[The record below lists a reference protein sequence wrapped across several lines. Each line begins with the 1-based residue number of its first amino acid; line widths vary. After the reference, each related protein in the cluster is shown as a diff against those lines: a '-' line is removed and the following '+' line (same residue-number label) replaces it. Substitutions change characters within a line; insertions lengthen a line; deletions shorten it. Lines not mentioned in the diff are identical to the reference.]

1 MRKLLLLFKAVPD
14 DLTLQRRW
22 SQEFVPLAEAMPGV
36 RRMVVNQNLSGP
48 TGSPD
53 YMLIHELYFD
63 SQAAL
68 TAAMQ
73 SEAGVRAGQK
83 LIEIARDSVIILF
96 ADHQED
102 EHRAWFG

>member
-1 MRKLLLLFKAVPD
+1 MRKLLLLFKTVPD

-48 TGSPD
+48 AGPAD

-68 TAAMQ
+68 TAAMM
-73 SEAGVRAGQK
+73 SAAGVRAGTK
-83 LIEIARDSVIILF
+83 LMEIAPDSVIILF

-102 EHRAWFG
+102 APRA

>member
-14 DLTLQRRW
+14 ALTLQSRW

-36 RRMVVNQNLSGP
+36 RRMVVNQNLV
-48 TGSPD
+48 SPAGLAD
-53 YMLIHELYFD
+53 FVLIHELYFD

-68 TAAMQ
+68 TAAMM

-83 LIEIARDSVIILF
+83 LIDIARDGVIILF

-102 EHRAWFG
+102 EHRA